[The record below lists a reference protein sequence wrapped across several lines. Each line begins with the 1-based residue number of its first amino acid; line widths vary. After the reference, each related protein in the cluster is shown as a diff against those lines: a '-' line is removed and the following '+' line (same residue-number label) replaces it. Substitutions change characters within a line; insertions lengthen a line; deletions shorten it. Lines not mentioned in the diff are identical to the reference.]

1 MLDDTGNFKSN
12 PSPEKKGHHKEFSG
26 QQSSSIVT
34 ETSQSYTSAQTGLR
48 KQFQSNNA
56 GTTTNEVEE
65 DEDEEVAQLMQNY
78 ENLLGG
84 LEMGQAHRD
93 KIVTESSSPTHSTSR
108 FRAQS
113 GL

>member
-1 MLDDTGNFKSN
+1 MTRKVNKNS
-12 PSPEKKGHHKEFSG
+12 
-26 QQSSSIVT
+26 
-34 ETSQSYTSAQTGLR
+34 TSA
-48 KQFQSNNA
+48 SNLTLQQVVVKEEQDVVDYIVV
-56 GTTTNEVEE
+56 GEVK